1 MSKIKIS
8 ELHAAGSE
16 LFHDSESF
24 LNEITDEQEIDSV
37 LGGFHIQF
45 SKRSITFPIKTFP
58 TKIFP
63 TKIFPIKTFPIKTFP
78 IIRKR
83 RPRKVH

>member
-24 LNEITDEQEIDSV
+24 LNELTDEQEIDSV
-37 LGGFHIQF
+37 LGGFHIPF
-45 SKRSITFPIKTFP
+45 SKRTIPFSKTFPIKTFP
-58 TKIFP
+58 IKT
-63 TKIFPIKTFPIKTFP
+63 FPIKTFPIKTFP
-78 IIRKR
+78 IIRTR
-83 RPRKVH
+83 IPRKVH

>member
-8 ELHAAGSE
+8 ELHSAGSE

-24 LNEITDEQEIDSV
+24 LNELTDEQEIDSV
-37 LGGFHIQF
+37 LGGFQIPF
-45 SKRSITFPIKTFP
+45 SKRTIP
-58 TKIFP
+58 
-63 TKIFPIKTFPIKTFP
+63 FPIKTFPIKTFP
-78 IIRKR
+78 IIRTR